1 MGNLL
6 KINAQY
12 LAYNQS
18 IHPSTHLPT
27 KMICH
32 HHLQNDMY
40 RLKIGFPMNNLD
52 YFCPPHYTTPWQCC
66 CCGSSSRSQRRPVHR
81 DRRFSLFI
89 SKTKRTRAAFVC
101 RHHHRPHVPSRPV
114 PSRRRLTIWAV
125 LLLLG
130 GSRRRSSSPVTSLVI
145 APHTLSQAGSGAS
158 VGGGYGW
165 HVIKNTNKI

>member
-89 SKTKRTRAAFVC
+89 SETKRTRAAFVC

-130 GSRRRSSSPVTSLVI
+130 DLEEDRVHLSQVSWSL
-145 APHTLSQAGSGAS
+145 HTLSLRQAVELPWVVV
-158 VGGGYGW
+158 VGD
-165 HVIKNTNKI
+165 T